1 MNGVASQSSNLFDIA
16 RGKPMISTIA
26 WTPGIDTAT
35 RDEACHETRT
45 FAVNSRIIRHMLVVM
60 IVGAIEVRRNT
71 LLNVGFGAAYS
82 IQ

>member
-1 MNGVASQSSNLFDIA
+1 
-16 RGKPMISTIA
+16 
-26 WTPGIDTAT
+26 
-35 RDEACHETRT
+35 
-45 FAVNSRIIRHMLVVM
+45 MLVVM